1 MDDDPRR
8 TAAMSKDFQR
18 VRGEQT
24 KAHKTYIKKANIGLL
39 SGLSGPKE
47 EGQTMAGTN
56 EEIQVHLQIWRRWL
70 SAKTKNGRVRRTEQN
85 EKKMNTAR

>member
-1 MDDDPRR
+1 
-8 TAAMSKDFQR
+8 MSKDFQR

-56 EEIQVHLQIWRRWL
+56 EVIQVHLQI
-70 SAKTKNGRVRRTEQN
+70 
-85 EKKMNTAR
+85 